1 MVVYFFTYSKKKN
14 STSQP
19 SLTSGTQFTVN
30 LKDDCSVLNPV
41 LVMTASTT
49 GMPNP
54 FTPAY
59 FNYAYIQKFSRY
71 YFITDVQYVLGHWEF
86 YLTVDV
92 LASFKTAI
100 GNTSAYI
107 ERSSNSS
114 NGTITDML
122 YPATT
127 DVSISSPTVSHSWR
141 GVAPSGGAYILGVIN
156 NQNSNHIGAVT
167 YYAMDTAGLNSLFAY
182 LFGNNIYQ
190 AGSITEIGE
199 DLFKSLFN
207 PFQYIVSCLWLP
219 GYPSS
224 YGSTTGSVIVGYWTT
239 NVTAYLVSA
248 ITEARY
254 VTAEVPNHPQISRG
268 SYLNYAPYTK
278 ITLYCP
284 PFGSIPIDPYFTNAG
299 RYLYAK
305 TLIDVATG
313 EAVINVSF
321 RANSSAVWNNKVC
334 TTKSARMGVPIQIAQ
349 VLSDYS
355 GSIGSVLN
363 GASSGSVAGIISS
376 VIGGAV
382 QSAIATQTPNVSTSG
397 SNGSFNTFTDEPALV
412 VEHYK
417 IADEDNADFGRPL
430 MSNRTINTIPG
441 YIKCADGHF
450 SGACFD
456 TEKDAINRYLVD
468 GFYYE

>member
-1 MVVYFFTYSKKKN
+1 MTVYFFTFSKKKN
-14 STSQP
+14 STAQP
-19 SLTSGTQFTVN
+19 SLSSGTSFTVD
-30 LKDDCSVLNPV
+30 LKEDCSVMNPV
-41 LVMTASTT
+41 LVMTANTT

-100 GNTSAYI
+100 GSISAYI
-107 ERSSNSS
+107 ERSSNTSD
-114 NGTITDML
+114 GTITDML
-122 YPATT
+122 YPANT
-127 DVSISSPTVSHSWR
+127 DVSISSPTVSHNWR

-224 YGSTTGSVIVGYWTT
+224 YGSNTGNVIVGYWTT

-268 SYLNYAPYTK
+268 SFLNYAPYTK

-284 PFGSIPIDPYFTNAG
+284 PFGSIPIDPYFTRTG

-305 TLIDVATG
+305 TLVDVATG
-313 EAVINVSF
+313 EAVINVTF
-321 RANSSAVWNNKVC
+321 RANTSAVWNNKVC
-334 TTKSARMGVPIQIAQ
+334 ATKSARMGVPIQIAQ

-355 GSIGSVLN
+355 GSVGSVLN
-363 GASSGSVAGIISS
+363 GASSGSLAGIISG

-417 IADEDNADFGRPL
+417 IADEDNANFGRPL
-430 MSNRTINTIPG
+430 MSTRTISTIPG
-441 YIKCADGHF
+441 YIKCVDGHF

-456 TEKDAINRYLVD
+456 TEKDAINRFLVD